1 MKAKML
7 NQNIQIGK
15 ETHSKR
21 EKAMNLDKDVYS
33 TSFLTNL
40 PANTESE
47 TAKIRIEDFIGRH
60 IGKVDRIT
68 LERNCLMGFWGFSVI
83 TFESIEELSLEDK
96 L

>member
-40 PANTESE
+40 SADTESE
-47 TAKIRIEDFIGRH
+47 TAKIRIENFIGRH
-60 IGKVDRIT
+60 IGEVDRIT

-83 TFESIEELSLEDK
+83 TFKVIEELSLED
-96 L
+96 

>member
-33 TSFLTNL
+33 TSFLTDI

-47 TAKIRIEDFIGRH
+47 MAKIRIEDFIGRH
-60 IGKVDRIT
+60 IGVVNRIT

-83 TFESIEELSLEDK
+83 TFECIEELSLEDK